1 MLSWGKDCSSPFQQ
15 RNANQNHSIT
25 LKILNK
31 MTAIIFV
38 ACRQTLRLKRHS
50 PFMMVL
56 TCPILQRWS
65 RSAIFPCGNCYGD
78 ASKNML
84 GWKIDQGF
92 SADLFFFGKSWYFS
106 LGDPQPKEENHSCL
120 HHLFP
125 PQALEVCRLRHF
137 LQFETLRWAS
147 LLCDS
152 SQPALGHLGMSESHF
167 LICCVQKHW
176 SLFHSGME
184 RKMVEISCLGCAWQ
198 AVGSSPRETAAWRT
212 HVRRQKKSEKE
223 GAAEEKSEKEWVA
236 ERNHCALTPSPC
248 TAHGLTKGSATCS
261 DNKGSGDQ
269 EGERRAVW
277 SEPEPG
283 KGREKVFSLSI
294 EMFVVFVSQC
304 LNQ

>member
-31 MTAIIFV
+31 MTAIILV

-65 RSAIFPCGNCYGD
+65 RSAIFPCENCYGD

-137 LQFETLRWAS
+137 LQFETLRWVS

-198 AVGSSPRETAAWRT
+198 AVGSSPRETAAHGGPMSDDRKR
-212 HVRRQKKSEKE
+212 VRRKEQQKKRVRKNEWQKE
-223 GAAEEKSEKEWVA
+223 TIAPWPQAPVLPMASPKGVQPAAITRGVETRKGRGELSGGNLNLGKA
-236 ERNHCALTPSPC
+236 ERKSFP
-248 TAHGLTKGSATCS
+248 
-261 DNKGSGDQ
+261 
-269 EGERRAVW
+269 
-277 SEPEPG
+277 
-283 KGREKVFSLSI
+283 
-294 EMFVVFVSQC
+294 
-304 LNQ
+304 